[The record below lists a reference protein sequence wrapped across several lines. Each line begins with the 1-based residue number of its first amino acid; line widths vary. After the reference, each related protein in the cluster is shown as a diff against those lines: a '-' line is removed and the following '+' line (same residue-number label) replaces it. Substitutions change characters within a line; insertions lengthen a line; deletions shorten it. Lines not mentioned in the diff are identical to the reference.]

1 MDLSIQK
8 SIPISLLIMSRAFML
23 TSSFSNS
30 EDLLRSSISSVSTG
44 NEILLSFSFLS
55 SLLLVSLL
63 FLSFPL
69 FYHLSSIVPSSP
81 FSLLLFKNPPPT
93 SYLLNLSHPPL
104 FHPIPFLPILFLI
117 DLRHPTLSHSW
128 IPTPSTKWFSPT
140 PTSVR
145 ATPWICK

>member
-81 FSLLLFKNPPPT
+81 FSLLLFKNPPPPLISST
-93 SYLLNLSHPPL
+93 SPIPHFSTL
-104 FHPIPFLPILFLI
+104 FHFCPFYFSLTYVIPPYLTVGF
-117 DLRHPTLSHSW
+117 RHHQRSGS
-128 IPTPSTKWFSPT
+128 
-140 PTSVR
+140 R
-145 ATPWICK
+145 QRQRQ